1 MLLAKTIGDQI
12 ALLRK
17 KQGYTQIDLG
27 EIVGVSKQTIS
38 NWENEVKTPR
48 MGAIQKLADHFNVPK
63 SYIVDGSN
71 EIELGSITIRKVP
84 FIKKVL
90 TNGNIITSDNIIKYI
105 PAVGKHLQEDKDYV
119 FFEFFGEFM
128 NLEFKE
134 GTILLCEKNYDIK
147 SGDIVLL
154 KTEEDGVLISKV
166 SINDDSMTLIPFS
179 TNQTLQPIAFTD
191 KCDVTIIGKIVG
203 SFRHY

>member
-27 EIVGVSKQTIS
+27 EIVGVSKQTVS

-71 EIELGSITIRKVP
+71 EIDLGSITIRKVP
-84 FIKKVL
+84 FVKTISTDESIVS
-90 TNGNIITSDNIIKYI
+90 NDNIFEYI
-105 PAVGKHLQEDKDYV
+105 PVVGKYLQEDKDYI

-134 GTILLCEKNYDIK
+134 GTKLLCEKNYDIK
-147 SGDIVLL
+147 SGDIALL
-154 KTEEDGVLISKV
+154 DTKEGDVFISKV
-166 SINDDSMTLIPFS
+166 SINDDSITLIPFS
-179 TNQTLQPIAFTD
+179 TNQNLQPIAFAD
-191 KCDVTIIGKIVG
+191 KDCVNILGKIVS
-203 SFRHY
+203 SFRRH